1 MERPHEHGT
10 RHQNEVSQ
18 LRDEQRVTKSEIIGS
33 LRGRIQEVVNIIES
47 LDLDLLRSKATQFE
61 NVILDFKQTLPML
74 PMRVSTTRARL
85 PAAQSQMKRRGRPGK
100 LNIQKKAKEA
110 SLPQRK
116 QKSGAVAR
124 GDGSSKQP
132 ITFTSSGTTDQ
143 SDDASDNG
151 SAVSSTSD
159 VCEYGF
165 RYVSDD
171 NDQYG
176 FSDSGNASSDNSY

>member
-1 MERPHEHGT
+1 M
-10 RHQNEVSQ
+10 
-18 LRDEQRVTKSEIIGS
+18 TKSEIIGS

-47 LDLDLLRSKATQFE
+47 LDLDLLRNKAAQFE
-61 NVILDFKQTLPML
+61 TVILDFKQTLPML

-132 ITFTSSGTTDQ
+132 ITFASSTSGTSDQ
-143 SDDASDNG
+143 SDDASANG
-151 SAVSSTSD
+151 SAESSTSD

-165 RYVSDD
+165 RYGSDD

-176 FSDSGNASSDNSY
+176 FSDSDNASSDNSY